1 MPWSPPP
8 PWRRRR
14 RRRGDRGGDDG
25 GDEATADDDDDGNHH
40 RRHLRRWTTRRR
52 VGPPRRPCVASA
64 TLTGATPAPA
74 STPASSSSTSASS
87 APFKLLPLWE
97 SRPGADPQQYA
108 LDRGVVRLLLPEEAD
123 ALRSAGP
130 GERGG
135 DREGGDAGDA
145 RSAMRVQWRRA
156 ERTRRRV
163 VDAFLPCAN
172 AVTPD
177 YWAYAKFRFAQRV
190 ASSCITVFATQQMLQ
205 AVGLGATRRLP
216 AAAAVNW
223 VLKDGLGRLGK
234 LSVATN
240 FGREF
245 GAFYTLVPIRP
256 RWRGERRSLRTF
268 PGGSLAHHTVSIP
281 ALGAFQLHLTPF
293 DSTPTF
299 ACMKRPS
306 DSDVKRFR
314 FTSSVVYD
322 CASLIE
328 MITPFYPSKFLLLAT
343 IANVGKSVGITT
355 ANVVRAPIQMSF
367 ALEENL
373 AEIAAKTSAQQ
384 VRATPTPTR
393 VTPRLPP
400 GHSFEH
406 VIKSNQ
412 SLTTNPPPRAGAR
425 G

>member
-1 MPWSPPP
+1 MAQPAPGAMPWSPPP

-40 RRHLRRWTTRRR
+40 RRWTTTPSPTRRR

-64 TLTGATPAPA
+64 TLTGATPA
-74 STPASSSSTSASS
+74 SSSSTSSSS

-256 RWRGERRSLRTF
+256 RWRGERRFLRTF
-268 PGGSLAHHTVSIP
+268 PGGSLRPH
-281 ALGAFQLHLTPF
+281 LAFNPRPRRL
-293 DSTPTF
+293 STPP
-299 ACMKRPS
+299 R
-306 DSDVKRFR
+306 R
-314 FTSSVVYD
+314 
-322 CASLIE
+322 SL
-328 MITPFYPSKFLLLAT
+328 
-343 IANVGKSVGITT
+343 V
-355 ANVVRAPIQMSF
+355 
-367 ALEENL
+367 
-373 AEIAAKTSAQQ
+373 
-384 VRATPTPTR
+384 
-393 VTPRLPP
+393 
-400 GHSFEH
+400 
-406 VIKSNQ
+406 
-412 SLTTNPPPRAGAR
+412 
-425 G
+425 